1 MVKCESQSVIP
12 ELKGVQ
18 DHSIKGRSKQ
28 HDITLNVVKQVQNK
42 IDDSEKALIMTEIN
56 KEEIRIIT
64 NSGNFKAIFEEVNK
78 LKTGNELVSEIDN
91 ARVTDQ
97 HAQTDKNGVPFMIK
111 TEFRVTDIAMGFQQK
126 AVLHSYI
133 TKGFFMIQ
141 GKGKMHDKSF
151 CRDHFHEHVMKPLI
165 KDVMEVKGMAIMYMN
180 KRLQGIKT
188 NNPKR
193 KLPEKNV
200 KCEKC

>member
-18 DHSIKGRSKQ
+18 GHSIKGRSKQ
-28 HDITLNVVKQVQNK
+28 HDITLNVVKQVQKK

-56 KEEIRIIT
+56 KEEIKIIT

-78 LKTGNELVSEIDN
+78 LKTGNELVSEIAN

-111 TEFRVTDIAMGFQQK
+111 TEFRVTDIATGFQQK

-151 CRDHFHEHVMKPLI
+151 CRDYFHEHVMKPLI
-165 KDVMEVKGMAIMYMN
+165 KDVMDLKVG
-180 KRLQGIKT
+180 L
-188 NNPKR
+188 
-193 KLPEKNV
+193 
-200 KCEKC
+200 